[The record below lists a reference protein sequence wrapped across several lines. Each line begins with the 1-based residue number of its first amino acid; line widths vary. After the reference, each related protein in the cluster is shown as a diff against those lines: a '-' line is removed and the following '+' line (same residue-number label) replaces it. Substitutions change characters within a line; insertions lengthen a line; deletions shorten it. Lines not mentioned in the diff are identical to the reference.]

1 MKMKMYRTAEKNRTT
16 YEYVSVTGEKFVISP
31 DEDGVTTADI
41 SDLHESDDD
50 EVNNNQTHHRA
61 GRKTV
66 TAVISYD
73 GADPNAAIFGDDSAN
88 PLSIIAESESY
99 TNTKQTIIDTLKQL
113 PSAQFEAFCAVRI
126 KKMSARAYAT
136 KIGKSEASVSKNL
149 SKVDAKLRK
158 ALGR

>member
-1 MKMKMYRTAEKNRTT
+1 MKMYRTAQKNRTN
-16 YEYVSVTGEKFVISP
+16 YVYYDANDKPLVTLRPGQNGI
-31 DEDGVTTADI
+31 TAADI
-41 SDLHESDDD
+41 ADLHKSDD
-50 EVNNNQTHHRA
+50 EILNNEQTQHRA

-66 TAVISYD
+66 TAIISYD
-73 GADPNAAIFGDDSAN
+73 GADPSGVIFGDVSAD
-88 PLSIIAESESY
+88 PLFLILSDESY
-99 TNTKQTIIDTLKQL
+99 GETRQTIIDTLKQL